1 MLMDTTGQLPGRRKF
16 LEQRAILQNSLTLT
30 RANDTATRFD
40 RLDETRKKVVFMLAN
55 EAASRVAGMPQ
66 LTRRH
71 LDTSFASLSEAEQAT
86 LLLGI
91 KRLAEFAAALPWEF
105 EDYAAPRAE
114 IQAIRD
120 KPAEPEKPTN

>member
-1 MLMDTTGQLPGRRKF
+1 MLMDTTGQQPGRRKF
-16 LEQRAILQNSLTLT
+16 LEQRAILQNRLTLT

-40 RLDETRKKVVFMLAN
+40 RLDETRKKVIFMLAN
-55 EAASRVAGMPQ
+55 EAASRVAGMPL

-71 LDTSFASLSEAEQAT
+71 LDASFASLGEAEQAV
-86 LLLGI
+86 LLLGV

-114 IQAIRD
+114 IQAVRD
-120 KPAEPEKPTN
+120 KPVEPKNPTN

>member
-1 MLMDTTGQLPGRRKF
+1 MLMETSGQLPGRRKF

-55 EAASRVAGMPQ
+55 EAASRVTGMPQ

-71 LDTSFASLSEAEQAT
+71 LDAPFASLGEAEQAV

-105 EDYAAPRAE
+105 GDYAAPRAE

-120 KPAEPEKPTN
+120 KLVEPEKPTN